1 MIKCG
6 LCGKEFKDD
15 QFEEYAL
22 HVNRCAANMSMKKK
36 TEDMKKINEEL
47 EELKRAKVYY
57 EGIRDEFK
65 KKYPDIYKAN
75 FKDEV
80 TEVKV
85 NVGNTNDSVNT
96 ENTKKDI
103 NHNIFKRDLSEEEKD
118 FIEFLSY
125 LI

>member
-15 QFEEYAL
+15 QFEEYAV
-22 HVNRCAANMSMKKK
+22 HVQKCAANMSMKKK

-80 TEVKV
+80 TEIKV
-85 NVGNTNDSVNT
+85 NVGNTNT
-96 ENTKKDI
+96 ENVKKDT
-103 NHNIFKRDLSEEEKD
+103 NLNNFKRDLSEEEKE
-118 FIEFLSY
+118 FIKFLSY